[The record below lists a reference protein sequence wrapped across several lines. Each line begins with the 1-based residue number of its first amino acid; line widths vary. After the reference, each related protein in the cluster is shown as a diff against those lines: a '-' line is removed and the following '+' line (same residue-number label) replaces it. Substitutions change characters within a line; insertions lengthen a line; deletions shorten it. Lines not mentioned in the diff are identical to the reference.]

1 MSDSFNGKSGK
12 VKVMYVRSED
22 DKGGKDESRSGK
34 RPDRSRDGQKSAG
47 RGDRDR
53 DGQRGGGRGDRDR
66 DGQRSAGR
74 GDRDRDGQ
82 RSAGR
87 GDRDRGPRWGD
98 EQRPRAPVR
107 QADERPPR
115 SAWQAR
121 LQDASEPEAEPF
133 DHGGISGKSQIDP
146 AQLRRQ
152 REEESKVYGENA
164 CQALYQSRPEAIVR
178 AYFVQS
184 VTPRFRDALR
194 WMAANRKAYHVV
206 DEQELA
212 KVSGTEHHGG
222 VCFLIK
228 KRPGLSV
235 ANYLQNAPAND
246 CVMALDNVGNPHN
259 LGGMVRS
266 CAFFGVKGVL
276 LRDPGQLE
284 SGAAVRTAEGGAE
297 RLTAIGCDDFSQAL
311 DEFQRAGYSVVVVG
325 KGEGER
331 ALLSSLSFP
340 AKTVLVL
347 SEERDG
353 RSSLAAKQS
362 DLSVEIDGAGQLESL
377 NVSVTAGVLLAAW
390 WRQFGSK

>member
-1 MSDSFNGKSGK
+1 MSDAFNGKSGK

-22 DKGGKDESRSGK
+22 DKNNSKNDK
-34 RPDRSRDGQKSAG
+34 RPDRSRGGQKSAG
-47 RGDRDR
+47 RGDRER
-53 DGQRGGGRGDRDR
+53 ER
-66 DGQRSAGR
+66 A
-74 GDRDRDGQ
+74 
-82 RSAGR
+82 
-87 GDRDRGPRWGD
+87 PRWGD

-107 QADERPPR
+107 KADEKPPR

-121 LQDASEPEAEPF
+121 LQDASEPEPF
-133 DHGGISGKSQIDP
+133 DHGGITGKSQVDP
-146 AQLRRQ
+146 AQLRKQ

-164 CQALYQSRPEAIVR
+164 CQALFQSRPEAIVR

-228 KRPGLSV
+228 KRAGLSV
-235 ANYLQNAPAND
+235 ADYLKSASSND
-246 CVMALDNVGNPHN
+246 FVLALDNVGNPHN
-259 LGGMVRS
+259 LGGMMRS

-297 RLTAIGCDDFSQAL
+297 RLSAIGCDDFSQAL

-325 KGEGER
+325 KGEGKSET
-331 ALLSSLSFP
+331 LSTLSFP

-353 RSSLAAKQS
+353 RSSLAAKQC
-362 DLSVEIDGAGQLESL
+362 DINVEVDGSGQLESL

-390 WRQFGSK
+390 WRQFGGR